1 MTDDFFVYRGN
12 TMKKNINLIIG
23 IFISAVFLILYNLSV
38 FAYGCE
44 NIRDNTIRLH
54 IIASSD
60 SDADQNIKFIVR
72 DKLLEK
78 SAEIFNENIT
88 TENAVQI
95 ITPKLEEIKIF
106 TDNILEENNIKYVS
120 QVKLETE
127 YFDTR
132 IYDNNIIMPAGKYLA
147 LKIILGDGQ
156 GKNWWCVMFPSLC
169 IPVAEKAY
177 ENIYSEN
184 EIKII
189 NSDKEY
195 KIRFKI
201 IEYIELF
208 KNKVDID
215 FKR

>member
-12 TMKKNINLIIG
+12 TMRKNINLIIG
-23 IFISAVFLILYNLSV
+23 IFISGVFLILYNLSV

-60 SDADQNIKFIVR
+60 SDADQNIKLIVR

-78 SAEIFNENIT
+78 STEIFNENIT

-132 IYDNNIIMPAGKYLA
+132 IYDNNITMPAGKYLA

-169 IPVAEKAY
+169 IPVVEKGY

-208 KNKVDID
+208 KNKVDIS

>member
-12 TMKKNINLIIG
+12 TMRKNINLTIG
-23 IFISAVFLILYNLSV
+23 IFISGVFLILYNLSV
-38 FAYGCE
+38 FSYGCE

-60 SDADQNIKFIVR
+60 SDTDQNIKLIVR
-72 DKLLEK
+72 NKLLEK
-78 SAEIFNENIT
+78 STEIFNENIT

-169 IPVAEKAY
+169 IPVAEKGY

-208 KNKVDID
+208 KNKVDINL
-215 FKR
+215 KR